1 MGEAIG
7 SGQRVG
13 QPGNRLDSGRGGGL
27 VGGRTVPESVGRHE
41 EEGELQDE
49 LDGDDGPEPA
59 GGVRHQEVAELL
71 GVPLCVCGGGWWW

>member
-1 MGEAIG
+1 M
-7 SGQRVG
+7 
-13 QPGNRLDSGRGGGL
+13 
-27 VGGRTVPESVGRHE
+27 PESVGRHE